1 MESINIK
8 ALVEKCAQKDAA
20 GFAELYEFLVDRV
33 FSFVSCRTNDK
44 AAATEVTQDV
54 FVELHKALSKFKY
67 KSDAEFYGF
76 VFTIVRR
83 QLARYYVS
91 NNKHRT
97 SEVDETSLTDNST
110 PDVEL
115 INSVQTAL
123 EQLDERSREIV
134 VLHHWSRFTF
144 AEISNIINMT
154 ESAVRVRHHRAKTAL
169 ASILNT

>member
-8 ALVEKCAQKDAA
+8 VVVEKCAQKDATS
-20 GFAELYEFLVDRV
+20 FAELYEFLVDRI
-33 FSFVSCRTNDK
+33 FTFVSYRTNDK
-44 AAATEVTQDV
+44 TAATEVTQDV
-54 FVELHKALSKFKY
+54 FIELHKALFKFKY

-83 QLARYYVS
+83 QLAKYYLM

-97 SEVDETSLTDNST
+97 SEVDETSLTDNA
-110 PDVEL
+110 PNIEL
-115 INSVQTAL
+115 INSVRSAL
-123 EQLDERSREIV
+123 EKLDERSREIV

-144 AEISNIINMT
+144 AEIANIINMT